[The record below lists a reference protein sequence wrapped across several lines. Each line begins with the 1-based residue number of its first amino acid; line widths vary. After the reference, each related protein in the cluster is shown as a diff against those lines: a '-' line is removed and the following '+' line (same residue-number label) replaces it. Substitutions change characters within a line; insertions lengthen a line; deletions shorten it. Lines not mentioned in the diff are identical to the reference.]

1 MSTFDTIVD
10 SDEDDVISL
19 KKRYEELAMDREP
32 FLEYGELCAK
42 ATIPSALN
50 RNATRKDG
58 SMHITDECYQGLGKR
73 GLLTLTGRLAQAL
86 FPIGKSFF
94 KLQSKQE
101 DALIAALRATIES
114 QEQRT
119 VDISEA
125 REKYDLV
132 INKRNKMLFDEFEAT
147 NFRAIAN
154 ELITQLLI
162 AGNVLV
168 VYRDKIAKFKYYK
181 LDEYVVSRDRYGEP
195 LEIIIEEEVFYHELP
210 KNVQEACFKQV
221 NIHDRTTTYKLY
233 TGLIRDNSDEN
244 YKFFQELNDVKVPDT
259 TKTIPKDRSPFLPI
273 KSDAE
278 TSNYSVS
285 FIGKFAITDLH
296 TLDDLERIFL
306 EIGAAAA
313 RYLIC
318 VNPQSEM
325 INNPSKSASSIKEL
339 QDKPNG
345 SIIAAV
351 AGDFSVFQIPIRQD
365 AAWVQGR
372 LQTKGL
378 ELEKMFMMSSGVQRD
393 AERVTAFEFQQAS
406 ADLDVAF
413 AGLYSYA
420 ATAIQQPIAAIIMNY
435 SDSVTDLSEFDFET
449 VIIAGAAAL
458 GRTVEA
464 TDLQRFISQ
473 VPAEMMR
480 NVNPFGYLTVLG
492 NHNSIDLTRVL
503 KTPQQVADEEEQA
516 LRNQAALAATP
527 NLAANSGQ
535 PQGQPQ

>member
-1 MSTFDTIVD
+1 M
-10 SDEDDVISL
+10 
-19 KKRYEELAMDREP
+19 LA
-32 FLEYGELCAK
+32 
-42 ATIPSALN
+42 
-50 RNATRKDG
+50 
-58 SMHITDECYQGLGKR
+58 
-73 GLLTLTGRLAQAL
+73 
-86 FPIGKSFF
+86 
-94 KLQSKQE
+94 
-101 DALIAALRATIES
+101 
-114 QEQRT
+114 
-119 VDISEA
+119 
-125 REKYDLV
+125 
-132 INKRNKMLFDEFEAT
+132 
-147 NFRAIAN
+147 
-154 ELITQLLI
+154 
-162 AGNVLV
+162 
-168 VYRDKIAKFKYYK
+168 
-181 LDEYVVSRDRYGEP
+181 
-195 LEIIIEEEVFYHELP
+195 
-210 KNVQEACFKQV
+210 
-221 NIHDRTTTYKLY
+221 
-233 TGLIRDNSDEN
+233 
-244 YKFFQELNDVKVPDT
+244 
-259 TKTIPKDRSPFLPI
+259 
-273 KSDAE
+273 
-278 TSNYSVS
+278 
-285 FIGKFAITDLH
+285 
-296 TLDDLERIFL
+296 
-306 EIGAAAA
+306 
-313 RYLIC
+313 
-318 VNPQSEM
+318 
-325 INNPSKSASSIKEL
+325 NPSKTTSSLKEL
-339 QDKPNG
+339 QDKPDG
-345 SIIAAV
+345 SFV
-351 AGDFSVFQIPIRQD
+351 AGKAEDLSVFQIPIRQD

-492 NHNSIDLTRVL
+492 NHHSIDLTRVL

>member
-1 MSTFDTIVD
+1 MSTFNTIVD
-10 SDEDDVISL
+10 SDEDDEISL

-32 FLEYGELCAK
+32 FLEYGEMCAK
-42 ATIPSALN
+42 ATIPTALN
-50 RNATRKDG
+50 RNATRNDG
-58 SMHITDECYQGLGKR
+58 SMHFTDECYQGVGKR

-86 FPIGKSFF
+86 FPIGRSFF
-94 KLQSKQE
+94 KLQSNQE
-101 DALIAALRATIES
+101 DALIEALRAKLEFQS
-114 QEQRT
+114 QQP
-119 VDISEA
+119 VDTSQA
-125 REKYDLV
+125 REMYDLI
-132 INKRNKMLFDEFEAT
+132 INKYNKMLFNEFEAT

-195 LEIIIEEEVFYHELP
+195 LEIIIEEEVYYHELP
-210 KNVQEACFKQV
+210 DKVQKACFNQV

-233 TGLIRDNSDEN
+233 TGMTRDNSDEN

-259 TKTIPKDRSPFLPI
+259 TKTIPKDKSPFLPI

-285 FIGKFAITDLH
+285 FIGKFAITDLR

-325 INNPSKSASSIKEL
+325 INNPTKSSSSIKDL

-345 SIIAAV
+345 SIIAGKAD
-351 AGDFSVFQIPIRQD
+351 DFSVFQIPIRQD
-365 AAWVQGR
+365 AAWVQAR
-372 LQTKGL
+372 SQTKTL
-378 ELEKMFMMSSGVQRD
+378 ELEKMFMMNSGVQRD

-449 VIIAGAAAL
+449 IIIAGAAAL

-492 NHNSIDLTRVL
+492 NHHSIDLTRVL